1 MRIKQEEQQTGQAED
16 VNSQTTEMEVAR
28 IQAYQALPPAASA
41 RRLDFDHAEVIALR
55 TFPPRYVLRVS
66 GIKPYAN
73 MDVDLVPLTYIRQ
86 PDYWEIEVVAWLRG
100 IGLPASA
107 PYAVSRP
114 LLGTL
119 GTSGIEVAGATRRQR
134 FDIPDG
140 QPSHGDCRHW
150 AAWTNRMP
158 PGPAILHVAGE
169 CQFPSGGF
177 AVELRRHAPQGVNPR
192 YLLLDKIVTRPDG
205 PATAAITTVE
215 VRYREETTAGFDAV
229 TILPDGPTIRVWE
242 TW

>member
-1 MRIKQEEQQTGQAED
+1 MRIRREEQQTGQAED
-16 VNSQTTEMEVAR
+16 VNSQTMDEAQFE
-28 IQAYQALPPAASA
+28 AYQALPLTASA

-55 TFPPRYVLRVS
+55 TFPLQYILQVS

-73 MDVDLVPLTYIRQ
+73 MDVDLVPVTYIRQ

-114 LLGTL
+114 LLGIL
-119 GTSGIEVAGATRRQR
+119 GTSGVEVAGATRRQR

-140 QPSHGDCRHW
+140 QPSQGDCRHW
-150 AAWTNRMP
+150 AAWINRMP

-169 CQFPSGGF
+169 CEFPSGGF
-177 AVELRRHAPQGVNPR
+177 AVELRRHEPQGFNPKI
-192 YLLLDKIVTRPDG
+192 LLLDMIVIPPDG
-205 PATAAITTVE
+205 PAPAAITTVE
-215 VRYREETTAGFDAV
+215 VRYREETTAGFDFV
-229 TILPDGPTIRVWE
+229 TILPGGPTIHVWE